1 MLFVVVCCLFACLFV
16 FLFVCLLVGW
26 LVVCLL
32 VVVGVVVVAVV
43 VAVAVAVFRIV
54 AVPLSFVVHCSLHR
68 SRCPAPFF
76 GKTTLLYT
84 YGAPRSGKF
93 LKPCMV
99 IFLSSLSLSLK
110 FRVRVSLFYS
120 DFFPVSMFHIQRS
133 YFSCLFVF
141 SS

>member
-1 MLFVVVCCLFACLFV
+1 MFVVCLLVCLFFC
-16 FLFVCLLVGW
+16 LFVCLLVGW
-26 LVVCLL
+26 LFVCLL
-32 VVVGVVVVAVV
+32 VVVGVVVVVVAVV

-99 IFLSSLSLSLK
+99 FFLSSLSLSK
-110 FRVRVSLFYS
+110 IQGSRFSFLFG
-120 DFFPVSMFHIQRS
+120 FFSG
-133 YFSCLFVF
+133 
-141 SS
+141 

>member
-1 MLFVVVCCLFACLFV
+1 MLFVVCLLVCLFFC
-16 FLFVCLLVGW
+16 LFVCLLVGW
-26 LVVCLL
+26 LFVCLL
-32 VVVGVVVVAVV
+32 VVVGVVVVVAVV

-99 IFLSSLSLSLK
+99 FFLSSLSLSK
-110 FRVRVSLFYS
+110 IQGSRFSFLFG
-120 DFFPVSMFHIQRS
+120 FFSG
-133 YFSCLFVF
+133 
-141 SS
+141 